1 MVTEVGSTKDHP
13 GTWAGYLVYEGGI
26 VQTVRRIM
34 DPTALAW
41 TERARELG
49 PRRVGPVVARPAVR
63 PLLHPRLALA
73 LTVGRV
79 GQRTSPARSGKTLA
93 TLPMR

>member
-1 MVTEVGSTKDHP
+1 MVTEVGSVKDHP

-41 TERARELG
+41 TERDAG
-49 PRRVGPVVARPAVR
+49 VGHGCVGPLVSRPSVR
-63 PLLHPRLALA
+63 PLVHPRLA
-73 LTVGRV
+73 V
-79 GQRTSPARSGKTLA
+79 SG
-93 TLPMR
+93 